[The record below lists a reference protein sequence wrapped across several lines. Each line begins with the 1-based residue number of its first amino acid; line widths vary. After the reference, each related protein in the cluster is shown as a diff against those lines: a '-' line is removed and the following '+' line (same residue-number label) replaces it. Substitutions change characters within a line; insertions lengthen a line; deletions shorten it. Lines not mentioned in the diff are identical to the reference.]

1 MISEKYNNLPLK
13 SILHTRSSLEGI
25 ELDVVLFCSLE
36 FLDILFSL
44 EVLRP
49 VVDLLFLLLAQ
60 DQIQIPK
67 NIENE
72 ILHENVKHN
81 KKAFSLKLL

>member
-49 VVDLLFLLLAQ
+49 VVDLLFLLLAP

-67 NIENE
+67 ILEN
-72 ILHENVKHN
+72 
-81 KKAFSLKLL
+81 